1 MKLRAYQVT
10 DLEPLL
16 TVWWESWHS
25 SASFRHPKPLA
36 EWRLRWEKIART
48 HTVVV
53 AEREG
58 SLAGFAALDT
68 ERAVLSQIFVTPGL
82 KRKGIGRALF
92 NWARS
97 RCPNGLTLKTLAE
110 NSESRAFYRSLG
122 MTEQGRSINDFN
134 GHEEVEYL
142 LVGAA

>member
-36 EWRLRWEKIART
+36 EWRLRWEEIART

-53 AEREG
+53 AET
-58 SLAGFAALDT
+58 LDT